1 MTLQSSGAISLE
13 DLRKEFG
20 GNSSEPVS
28 FLKYYSGSAGNV
40 SDFPVFA
47 NSAIPVSGSGSNI
60 SLGDFYG
67 TVNADRVTITS
78 VASAPGK
85 GIVYRGVLG
94 AAYGSFSG
102 RRFTNINAAIGNA
115 YVTDG
120 SQVSAPD
127 VVQIQVSV
135 STTVSS
141 SAHASALGLLS
152 WTKII
157 FTNDD
162 TSQIRIRYRASASNV
177 FYGGTTNT
185 ISWQWN
191 DGENF
196 PEPFGPEGSQVT
208 MLIKNSTTP

>member
-1 MTLQSSGAISLE
+1 MTLQSSGPISLE

-40 SDFPVFA
+40 SDYPLFA

-78 VASAPGK
+78 VASIPGK
-85 GIVYRGVLG
+85 GFQYRGVLG
-94 AAYGSFSG
+94 APYGNISG
-102 RRFTNINAAIGNA
+102 RRFTNINAVCGVA
-115 YVTDG
+115 YITEDF
-120 SQVSAPD
+120 SATAPD
-127 VVQIQVSV
+127 TITFQVSV

-141 SAHASALGLLS
+141 SAHASVLGLLA

-157 FTNDD
+157 FDNDD
-162 TSQIRIRYRASASNV
+162 TSQIRVRYRASASRFTV
-177 FYGGTTNT
+177 GGTTNT
-185 ISWQWN
+185 AQWQWN
-191 DGENF
+191 DGEVF

-208 MLIKNSTTP
+208 MLVKNSTT

>member
-1 MTLQSSGAISLE
+1 MTLQSSGPISLE

-67 TVNADRVTITS
+67 TINADRVTITS
-78 VASAPGK
+78 VASVPGK
-85 GIVYRGVLG
+85 QIIYRGVFGDVGGTL
-94 AAYGSFSG
+94 SG
-102 RRFTNINAAIGNA
+102 RRFTNINAAPQKNIWIS
-115 YVTDG
+115 DG
-120 SQVSAPD
+120 SQLSVPD
-127 VVQIQVSV
+127 VINFQVSV
-135 STTVSS
+135 DVTVSS
-141 SAHASALGLLS
+141 TAHASVLGLFA

-157 FTNDD
+157 FDNDD
-162 TSQIRIRYRASASNV
+162 TSQIRIRYRASASRFSV
-177 FYGGTTNT
+177 GGFAKTAT
-185 ISWQWN
+185 WQWN
-191 DGENF
+191 DGEVF

-208 MLIKNSTTP
+208 MEVRNSTT